1 MALYDQLDDHQLRF
15 RQQLMRLRILARSQD
30 SSSLSQPATAELR
43 DATNAIIAEAEL
55 MGRAAL
61 GADGRREP
69 QAETFWWV
77 RITRLAAAA
86 DRAVDAARSRDIP
99 RLRDN
104 LDQFH
109 TLTFAIWAVQHPIYG
124 A

>member
-1 MALYDQLDDHQLRF
+1 MALHDQLDDHQLRF
-15 RQQLMRLRILARSQD
+15 RQQLMRLRVLARGQD
-30 SSSLSQPATAELR
+30 SSPPSRQATAEIR

-55 MGRAAL
+55 MSRTAI
-61 GADGRREP
+61 GAEGRREP
-69 QAETFWWV
+69 QTETFWWV

-86 DRAVDAARSRDIP
+86 DRAVDAARSRDMSG
-99 RLRDN
+99 LRDS

-109 TLTFAIWAVQHPIYG
+109 TLTFAIWAVQHPLYG

>member
-1 MALYDQLDDHQLRF
+1 MALYDQLDDHQLWF
-15 RQQLMRLRILARSQD
+15 RQQLMKLRLVARGQD
-30 SSSLSQPATAELR
+30 SSSLSQQATADIR
-43 DATNAIIAEAEL
+43 DTTNAIIAEAEL
-55 MGRAAL
+55 MSRAAL
-61 GADGRREP
+61 GAGDRREP
-69 QAETFWWV
+69 QTETFWWV

-86 DRAVDAARSRDIP
+86 DRAVEAARSRDMSG
-99 RLRDN
+99 LRDH